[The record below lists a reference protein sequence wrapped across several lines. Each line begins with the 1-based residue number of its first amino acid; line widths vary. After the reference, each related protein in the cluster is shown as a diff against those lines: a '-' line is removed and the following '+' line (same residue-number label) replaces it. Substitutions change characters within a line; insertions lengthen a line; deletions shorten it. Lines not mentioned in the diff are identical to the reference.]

1 MYYCCGGRIQ
11 KLLCHNTNA
20 EVGEEGLLRSEL
32 NVVWSLKGSGHWCV
46 DNDAVLRNR
55 IDEQVRRAVDH
66 SFSELAVNQV
76 VFTATCTAT
85 TTTGYCLDII
95 TYYNENEWFAFDD
108 FD

>member
-1 MYYCCGGRIQ
+1 MYYCCGGRIL

-55 IDEQVRRAVDH
+55 IDE
-66 SFSELAVNQV
+66 
-76 VFTATCTAT
+76 
-85 TTTGYCLDII
+85 
-95 TYYNENEWFAFDD
+95 
-108 FD
+108 